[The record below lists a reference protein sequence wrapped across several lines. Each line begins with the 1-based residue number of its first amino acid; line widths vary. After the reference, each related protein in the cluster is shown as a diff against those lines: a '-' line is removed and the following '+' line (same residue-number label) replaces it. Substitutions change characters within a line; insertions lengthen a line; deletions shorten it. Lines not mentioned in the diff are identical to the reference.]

1 MIPRLLKS
9 SSGLNCQWLL
19 ALTAL
24 ALVLVHAESSHD
36 VSSSSWDTTIYD
48 WGLLGRYP
56 QQSFKSSS
64 SRPPYMNTVQWDEQ
78 CAQGYT
84 LLSLRGT
91 MVPNPAGV
99 MLDEHGDLIWMDESF
114 GPYVMNLKVQEYQ
127 GEQYITFWS
136 GNIDSGSG
144 LGTYYM
150 VSDRVLGSIC

>member
-1 MIPRLLKS
+1 MFPWLLKS
-9 SSGLNCQWLL
+9 SLGLDNRWLL
-19 ALTAL
+19 ALAAL
-24 ALVLVHAESSHD
+24 ALFLVQVECSHD
-36 VSSSSWDTTIYD
+36 VSASSWSSKIYD
-48 WGLLGRYP
+48 LGLLGRYP
-56 QQSFKSSS
+56 QQSFKSSPL
-64 SRPPYMNTVQWDEQ
+64 RPPYTNTVRWDEQ

-91 MVPNPAGV
+91 MVSSPAGV
-99 MLDEHGDLIWMDESF
+99 MLDGRGDLVWMDESF

-150 VSDRVLGSIC
+150 VGDRSHVYL